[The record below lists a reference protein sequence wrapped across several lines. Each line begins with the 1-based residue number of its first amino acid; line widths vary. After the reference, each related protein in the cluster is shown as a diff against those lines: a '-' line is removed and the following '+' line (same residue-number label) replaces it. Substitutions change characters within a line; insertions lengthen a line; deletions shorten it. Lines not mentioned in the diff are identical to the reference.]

1 MRLEAGED
9 GAIEG
14 PQGEVE
20 VALIGQRLLPD
31 HRVVRVTDGQ
41 LRLQAVATEGA
52 SRHRVLGPVCSL
64 SFETWK
70 T

>member
-1 MRLEAGED
+1 MRLEAGD

-41 LRLQAVATEGA
+41 LQAVETEGA
-52 SRHRVLGPVCSL
+52 SRHRVLRPVCSL
-64 SFETWK
+64 SSETWK

>member
-1 MRLEAGED
+1 MRLEAGD

-20 VALIGQRLLPD
+20 VAALIGQRLLPD
-31 HRVVRVTDGQ
+31 HRVVRVEDEQ
-41 LRLQAVATEGA
+41 QRLQAVATEGA
-52 SRHRVLGPVCSL
+52 SRHRVLRPVCSL
-64 SFETWK
+64 SWK